1 MVYGMKWW
9 RLHTVD
15 LKNSGL
21 GTWQPGQ
28 GVCLLGSM
36 FSQRNSAISLWN
48 FSEKLAILRY
58 GYFLFHGK
66 TALSKIWKFQGET
79 ANFSEKFQR
88 EIAEFLRE
96 NMEPYRQN
104 LKILG
109 RNTGTCISWRKWR
122 ISWRNFP
129 LSVFSFFTCTVCD
142 HNITGGWI
150 HMDFPQATGPYSF
163 PSLTNNRSFEAYSS
177 ICRRPLHVNY
187 TTHIYIEKS
196 TSPISPNNTLSLMN
210 FYCCFTVFTNRF
222 SRRHIENT

>member
-1 MVYGMKWW
+1 
-9 RLHTVD
+9 
-15 LKNSGL
+15 
-21 GTWQPGQ
+21 
-28 GVCLLGSM
+28 M
-36 FSQRNSAISLWN
+36 FSLRNSAISLWN

-66 TALSKIWKFQGET
+66 TALRKILKFQGET

-96 NMEPYRQN
+96 NMELYRQN

-142 HNITGGWI
+142 HNIAGGWI
-150 HMDFPQATGPYSF
+150 HMDFPQATGPYGF
-163 PSLTNNRSFEAYSS
+163 PSLTNNRNFEAYSS

-187 TTHIYIEKS
+187 TTHIYREKS

-210 FYCCFTVFTNRF
+210 KQIFKKTYWKYLATLCNELNNVSIKIVDISGIWTLLWHTSVLT
-222 SRRHIENT
+222 SPIELRL